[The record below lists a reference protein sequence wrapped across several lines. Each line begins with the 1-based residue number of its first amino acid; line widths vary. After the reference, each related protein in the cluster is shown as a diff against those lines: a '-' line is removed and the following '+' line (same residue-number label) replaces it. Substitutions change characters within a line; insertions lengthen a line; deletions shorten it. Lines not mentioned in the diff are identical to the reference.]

1 MSDDDTQPAPTL
13 MRRRWWVT
21 FTVALAVL
29 VVVVWWLRQPDGEPA
44 TEDPADTAPSAPA
57 DAAPEAELVLP
68 DTFSAGGLTWTQDT
82 SDTAQA
88 ALAAALGDGFEGRTT
103 AQDGTPGG
111 AVYLADG
118 GPDATDPL
126 ISSIEVSADFVTAPV
141 DTAAGIVEAN
151 LGQDVAVGEVGD
163 GAVACGFLP
172 VTLADGSPAQ
182 QWICALA
189 RGTTVV
195 NLLWPLTVD
204 SGDLA
209 AEGTTAFFEAALA

>member
-44 TEDPADTAPSAPA
+44 TEDPADTGSSAPA
-57 DAAPEAELVLP
+57 DAPEAALVLP

-111 AVYLADG
+111 AVYLPDG

-172 VTLADGSPAQ
+172 VTLEDGSPAQ

-209 AEGTTAFFEAALA
+209 AEGTTAFFEAAVA